1 MSTMNEFANGRKRT
15 NCFTVKN
22 IVSNKVIRIFTY
34 PINPGD
40 TRDLLTIPGVAE
52 ADIRSSLL
60 KGELLRKLLAKEIT
74 VVCSDIDLLQFNDEQ
89 KAFLQESGIMEG
101 LEVGQDQL
109 ADDINLDLN
118 KLLFY
123 VNEGPVEGFSIGY
136 KEIIGQPFPTN
147 VTWYSDPLNTKKI
160 VEKIIIRNPIKMP
173 TSITWNLFD
182 SDGTTIIKSLT
193 DSITYTSNVF
203 ETSRVRVI
211 L

>member
-1 MSTMNEFANGRKRT
+1 MSTMNEFANYKKRT
-15 NCFTVKN
+15 TCFTVKN
-22 IVSNKVIRIFTY
+22 IVQNKIVRIFTY
-34 PINPGD
+34 PINPGE

-60 KGELLRKLLAKEIT
+60 KGELLRKLLAKEIV

-89 KAFLQESGIMEG
+89 KAFLQESGIIEG
-101 LEVGQDQL
+101 LEVAPTTSD
-109 ADDINLDLN
+109 LDLK

-123 VNEGPVEGFSIGY
+123 VNEGPVEGFSVGY

-147 VTWYSDPLNTKKI
+147 VTWYSDALNTKKI
-160 VEKIIIRNPIKMP
+160 VEKIIIRNPIQMP
-173 TSITWNLFD
+173 TSTTWHLYD
-182 SDGTTIIKSLT
+182 LDGTTIIKSLT
-193 DSITYTSNVF
+193 DSITYTNNVF

>member
-1 MSTMNEFANGRKRT
+1 MSTMNEFANYKKRT
-15 NCFTVKN
+15 TCFTVKN
-22 IVSNKVIRIFTY
+22 IVQNKTVRIFTY
-34 PINPGD
+34 PISPGE

-60 KGELLRKLLAKEIT
+60 KGELLRKLLAKEII

-89 KAFLQESGIMEG
+89 KAFLQESGIIEG
-101 LEVGQDQL
+101 LEVAPTSSD
-109 ADDINLDLN
+109 LDLK

-123 VNEGPVEGFSIGY
+123 VNEGPVEGFSAGY

-147 VTWYSDPLNTKKI
+147 VTWYSDALNTKKI
-160 VEKIIIRNPIKMP
+160 VEKIIIRNPIQMP
-173 TSITWNLFD
+173 TSTTWHLFD
-182 SDGTTIIKSLT
+182 LDGTTIIKSLT
-193 DSITYTSNVF
+193 DSITYTNNVF